1 MLHANEIQEGLAS
14 DAGSMEMNGQP
25 VDGTN
30 KPNAVEDPGL
40 NEREM
45 EQIRQRRG
53 K

>member
-1 MLHANEIQEGLAS
+1 MLHANEIREGLAS
-14 DAGSMEMNGQP
+14 DAVSMEMNGQP
-25 VDGTN
+25 ADGAN
-30 KPNAVEDPGL
+30 QPNAGEDPGL